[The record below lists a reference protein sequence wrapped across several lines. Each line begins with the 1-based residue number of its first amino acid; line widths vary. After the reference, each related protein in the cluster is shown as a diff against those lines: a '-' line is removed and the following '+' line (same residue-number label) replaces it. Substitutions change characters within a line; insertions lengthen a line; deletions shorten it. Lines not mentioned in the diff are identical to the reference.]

1 MVKQY
6 RAGKSWKT
14 KAISILNFI
23 KEWIVELLLVLVI
36 SGFIIWL
43 LLPEEY
49 SQSLILGSQELF
61 VFLTTPIINI
71 FGLLLNPRNII
82 VLLLIIFIATI
93 FVWRVRYHVKR
104 KAIDTKQCP
113 VCNSK
118 IHRRHR
124 KPIHHLL
131 SFIIP
136 VRYYYC
142 QSCGWKGLRLSR
154 GRGKKKK

>member
-14 KAISILNFI
+14 KATSIFTFI
-23 KEWIVELLLVLVI
+23 KEWIVELLLVVVI
-36 SGFIIWL
+36 SGFLLWL

-49 SQSLILGSQELF
+49 SQSLISGSQELF

-71 FGLLLNPRNII
+71 FGLLLNLRNLLF
-82 VLLLIIFIATI
+82 LLLIIFIATL
-93 FVWRVRYHVKR
+93 FVMRVRYHVKR

-113 VCNSK
+113 VCDSK

-124 KPIHHLL
+124 KPIHHIL
-131 SFIIP
+131 SLVIP

-142 QSCGWKGLRLSR
+142 KSCGWKGLRLSR
-154 GRGKKKK
+154 GGRHKTK